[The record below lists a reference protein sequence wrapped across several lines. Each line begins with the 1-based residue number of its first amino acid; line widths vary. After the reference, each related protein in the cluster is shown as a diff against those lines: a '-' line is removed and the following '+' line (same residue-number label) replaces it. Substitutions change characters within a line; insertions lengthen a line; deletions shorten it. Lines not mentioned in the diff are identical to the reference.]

1 MQKRSALMC
10 KSSISVPALAALVLA
25 GASGMANADSFML
38 APDNPAELA
47 RAAAPVL
54 SAAEKNALIE
64 RMQARREARA
74 ATAVAAPAGA
84 VDAATEAGVARVAP
98 TMIGGSRGVELPDTV
113 TIGRNLKNI
122 RAEDAA
128 NSTLAE
134 PAAVN
139 NRNQVL
145 YTGNFAH
152 AERSINHGLT
162 YTSFAIPAGPADA
175 PIQCCDNDVA
185 YDEFTNTAFHS
196 HLYINSALTNGVV
209 RIFVKNPLNLSLTK
223 CSYTIDPGGTAN
235 NILPDYPHIA
245 VSNTKVYLTIN
256 ADSTT
261 GTDFARIYRFDET
274 QMRNCQTTS
283 TQTFTQNQG
292 AIGQRVWVP
301 ANGGDLR
308 TNMMWVQ
315 NESST
320 SMRVFNWNQV
330 DAAPTSIVR
339 NVASSVFANPDCRG
353 GIGNFDFIERSTATG
368 IAGFRTRCTMAS
380 GVDQPTPVLACY
392 NHSAPNG
399 AARPHAYLRGTVFR
413 ISDRVLIS
421 QPDIFN
427 NVHCWGYPAM
437 SSNSRGNIGMAVAFG
452 GRTGGGGNAVRGA
465 VGIKKSAAAV
475 GSFITT
481 ASGVA
486 NRSDGRYGD
495 YTTTERYHTCTAWFG
510 ATTYAWDSSPVDAAN
525 DVNARWTEFGREGDL
540 ACYNAAQ

>member
-1 MQKRSALMC
+1 MIRRSALSR
-10 KSSISVPALAALVLA
+10 KFSVSAPVIATLIMA
-25 GASGMANADSFML
+25 GATGVAKADSFML
-38 APDNPAELA
+38 APDKSAEVADATAPAM
-47 RAAAPVL
+47 
-54 SAAEKNALIE
+54 SDAEKAAFIE
-64 RMQARREARA
+64 RFYARREASA
-74 ATAVAAPAGA
+74 ATAVAAPSA
-84 VDAATEAGVARVAP
+84 VTDADVEAGVARVAP
-98 TMIGGSRGVELPDTV
+98 TRVGPNGAIELPDTV
-113 TIGRNLKNI
+113 VIGRNPKNLT
-122 RAEDAA
+122 AEGSA

-139 NRNQVL
+139 NRAQVL
-145 YTGNFAH
+145 YAGNFSH
-152 AERSINHGLT
+152 AERSTNHGVS
-162 YTSFAIPAGPADA
+162 YTSFTIPAGPTDA
-175 PIQCCDNDVA
+175 PIQCCDNDMA

-196 HLYINSALTNGVV
+196 HLYVNSALTNGVV
-209 RIFVKNPLNLSLTK
+209 RIFVKDPANLSVTK
-223 CSYTIDPGGTAN
+223 CSYTIDPAGTAN

-256 ADSTT
+256 ALPTT
-261 GTDFARIYRFDET
+261 GAGFARIYRFDET

-292 AIGQRVWVP
+292 TIGQRVWVP
-301 ANGGDLR
+301 AGGGDLR

-315 NESST
+315 HESAT
-320 SMRVFNWNQV
+320 SMRIFNWNQS
-330 DAAPTSIVR
+330 DAAPTSVVR
-339 NVASSVFANPDCRG
+339 TVASSVFSNPDCRG
-353 GIGNFDFIERSTATG
+353 GTGNFDFIERSTATS

-380 GVDQPTPVLACY
+380 GVDQSEPVLICY

-399 AARPHAYLRGTVFR
+399 SSRPHAYLRGTVFR

-427 NVHCWGYPAM
+427 TSHCWGYPAM

-452 GRTGGGGNAVRGA
+452 GRTGGGGTAVQGA
-465 VGIKKSAAAV
+465 VGIKKSAAVV

-495 YTTTERYHTCTAWFG
+495 YSTMERYHTCTAWFG
-510 ATTYAWDSSPVDAAN
+510 GTTYAWDSSPVDAAN

>member
-1 MQKRSALMC
+1 MIRRSALMC
-10 KSSISVPALAALVLA
+10 TLSMPALVIATLVMA
-25 GASGMANADSFML
+25 GTTGVAKADSFMV

-47 RAAAPVL
+47 SATAPAMSVTEKAAFV
-54 SAAEKNALIE
+54 E
-64 RMQARREARA
+64 RFHARREARA
-74 ATAVAAPAGA
+74 ANAVAAPSA
-84 VDAATEAGVARVAP
+84 VADAEVEAGVARVAP
-98 TMIGGSRGVELPDTV
+98 TKVGRNGAIELPDTV
-113 TIGRNLKNI
+113 TIGRNPKNI

-139 NRNQVL
+139 NRAQVL
-145 YTGNFAH
+145 YSGNFSH
-152 AERSINHGLT
+152 AERSTNHGVT
-162 YTSFAIPAGPADA
+162 YTSFTIPAGPTDA
-175 PIQCCDNDVA
+175 PIRCCDNDVA
-185 YDEFTNTAFHS
+185 FDEFTNTAFHS
-196 HLYINSALTNGVV
+196 HLYTNSAQTNGVV
-209 RIFVKNPLNLSLTK
+209 RIFVKDPANLSVTK
-223 CSYTIDPGGTAN
+223 CSYTIDPAGTAN

-261 GTDFARIYRFDET
+261 GTDFARIYRFDEN

-301 ANGGDLR
+301 AGGGDLR

-315 NESST
+315 NESAT
-320 SMRVFNWNQV
+320 SMRVFNWNQT
-330 DAAPTSIVR
+330 DAAPTSVVR
-339 NVASSVFANPDCRG
+339 TVASSVFANPDCRG
-353 GIGNFDFIERSTATG
+353 GTGNFDFIERSTATG

-380 GVDQPTPVLACY
+380 GVDQSTPVLICY

-427 NVHCWGYPAM
+427 NTHCWGYPAM

-452 GRTGGGGNAVRGA
+452 GRTGGAGNAVRGA
-465 VGIKKSAAAV
+465 VGIKKSAAVV

-481 ASGVA
+481 ATGVA

-495 YTTTERYHTCTAWFG
+495 YTTMQRYHTCTAWFG
-510 ATTYAWDSSPVDAAN
+510 GTTYAWDSSPVDAAN